1 MEWDTLIEEGVMAVV
16 EESVVVDV
24 PVSTA
29 YRPWTQFEEFPRFM
43 EGVEQVTQTDSTHL
57 HWVAEIAGHRSE
69 WDAEITDQQPDRLI
83 AWRSTSGHPNTGR
96 VEFVPEGPQNTR
108 VTVRFEHEPEGMTEK
123 LGSLLGADS
132 RQVKA
137 DLERFAGIV
146 QSIGQET
153 AARRG
158 DVRDRVPGGNVGTG
172 MN

>member
-1 MEWDTLIEEGVMAVV
+1 MAVV

-29 YRPWTQFEEFPRFM
+29 YGQWTRFDEFPRFM
-43 EGVEQVTQTDSTHL
+43 AGVEQVTQVGNTNL

-69 WDAEITDQQPDRLI
+69 WDAEVTDQQPDRLI
-83 AWRSTSGHPNTGR
+83 AWRSTSGHPNSGR
-96 VEFVPEGPQNTR
+96 VEFIPEGPQKTR

-137 DLERFAGIV
+137 DLERFAEVV
-146 QSIGQET
+146 QSIGGDT
-153 AARRG
+153 GAR
-158 DVRDRVPGGNVGTG
+158 NVGIRDSAPG
-172 MN
+172 RLGDIN

>member
-1 MEWDTLIEEGVMAVV
+1 MAVV
-16 EESVVVDV
+16 EESVIVEV

-29 YRPWTQFEEFPRFM
+29 YGQWTRFEEFPRFM

-69 WDAEITDQQPDRLI
+69 WDAEITDQQPNRLI
-83 AWRSTSGHPNTGR
+83 AWRSTSGHPNAGR
-96 VEFVPEGPQNTR
+96 VEFVPEGPENTR

-137 DLERFAGIV
+137 DLERFAEVV
-146 QSIGQET
+146 QSIGDET
-153 AARRG
+153 GA
-158 DVRDRVPGGNVGTG
+158 PGGPGATFGTAS

>member
-1 MEWDTLIEEGVMAVV
+1 MAVV
-16 EESVVVDV
+16 EESVVVEV

-29 YRPWTQFEEFPRFM
+29 YGQWTRFEEFPRFM
-43 EGVEQVTQTDSTHL
+43 AGVEQVTQMDNTHL

-96 VEFVPEGPQNTR
+96 VEFTPEGPQKTR

-123 LGSLLGADS
+123 LGALLGADS

-137 DLERFAGIV
+137 DLERFAGVV
-146 QSIGQET
+146 QSNGDET
-153 AARRG
+153 GARSG
-158 DVRDRVPGGNVGTG
+158 DVLDGMPGGNVGTG
-172 MN
+172 VN

>member
-1 MEWDTLIEEGVMAVV
+1 MAVV
-16 EESVVVDV
+16 EESIIVEV

-29 YRPWTQFEEFPRFM
+29 YGQWTRFEEFPRFM
-43 EGVEQVTQTDSTHL
+43 GGVEQVTRTDSTHL

-83 AWRSTSGHPNTGR
+83 AWRSTSGHLNTGR
-96 VEFVPEGPQNTR
+96 VEFVPEGPERTR

-137 DLERFAGIV
+137 DLERFAEVV
-146 QSIGQET
+146 QSNGHET
-153 AARRG
+153 GARG
-158 DVRDRVPGGNVGTG
+158 EPSATFGATSLN
-172 MN
+172 